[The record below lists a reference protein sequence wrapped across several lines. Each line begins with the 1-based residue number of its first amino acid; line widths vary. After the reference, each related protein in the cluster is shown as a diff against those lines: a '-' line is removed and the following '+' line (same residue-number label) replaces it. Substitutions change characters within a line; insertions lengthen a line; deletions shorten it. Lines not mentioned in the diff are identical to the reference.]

1 MSNTKY
7 ILGSFADPDE
17 MMDGI
22 DKLQANNI
30 SIYDCFTPM
39 PIHGIEAKLGVKP
52 SRLPIAGFLFGI
64 TGTISAIS
72 LLYYTMAHDWPMNIG
87 GKPALAMPDFVPVTF
102 ELTIL
107 FCALGMVATFFFR
120 NHLFPGRLQN
130 SYWADRDCN
139 QSDHTYSVKIPSR
152 CCGFSCH
159 RRIPLPPVQ
168 PRCRKCRPVS
178 FYSYLTYFLSLCNT
192 STAPASRNRA
202 PIFS

>member
-1 MSNTKY
+1 MSHTKY

-30 SIYDCFTPM
+30 RIYDCFTPM

-72 LLYYTMAHDWPMNIG
+72 LLYYTMAHDWPMNVG

-120 NHLFPGRLQN
+120 NHLFPGRAPRVMDLRATDDRFIIAVDAREN
-130 SYWADRDCN
+130 ADHEKIDALLREAGAVDVLHNERKYVSYE
-139 QSDHTYSVKIPSR
+139 
-152 CCGFSCH
+152 
-159 RRIPLPPVQ
+159 
-168 PRCRKCRPVS
+168 
-178 FYSYLTYFLSLCNT
+178 
-192 STAPASRNRA
+192 
-202 PIFS
+202 